1 MSSVEEGGG
10 DRTTV
15 YMLVSN
21 DKYELPLMI
30 ADSAAELSRRL
41 HLSEGTVSSTI
52 SCDKKRGYR
61 CRYVKVEID
70 DDDE

>member
-1 MSSVEEGGG
+1 MLNDRGG
-10 DRTTV
+10 DTTTV

-21 DKYELPLMI
+21 DKYELPLMVE
-30 ADSAAELSRRL
+30 DSAAELSRRL
-41 HLSEGTVSSTI
+41 GLHPNTVANTI

-70 DDDE
+70 DD

>member
-1 MSSVEEGGG
+1 
-10 DRTTV
+10 
-15 YMLVSN
+15 MLVSN

-70 DDDE
+70 DD